1 MTTAAATQQETL
13 ILDDN
18 DAIFLTAWKKAVQ
31 IIGPSYFSGN
41 AIKTESAIHWHN
53 LTPKLDVM
61 RKAIPNKS
69 RQDAAFMAAVASFF
83 NPEEGQKFFT
93 KSGTTFGA
101 LMPSLTPQQQGVLLA
116 LLATQT
122 IQW

>member
-1 MTTAAATQQETL
+1 MTTAAAQQQENL

-18 DAIFLTAWKKAVQ
+18 DALFLAAWKKAVQ
-31 IIGPSYFSGN
+31 IVGPSFFSCN
-41 AIKTESAIHWHN
+41 ARTPADANHWHA
-53 LTPKLDVM
+53 LTPRLDVM

-69 RQDAAFMAAVASFF
+69 RQDAAFMTVVASLF

-101 LMPSLTPQQQGVLLA
+101 LMPSLTLQQQGVLLA
-116 LLATQT
+116 LLAAQT
-122 IQW
+122 NQW

>member
-18 DAIFLTAWKKAVQ
+18 DAIFLAAWKNAVQ
-31 IIGPSYFSGN
+31 IIGTSFFSCN
-41 AIKTESAIHWHN
+41 ARTPADATHWHA
-53 LTPKLDVM
+53 LTPKLDAM

-93 KSGTTFGA
+93 KAGTTFGA
-101 LMPSLTPQQQGVLLA
+101 LMPSLTPQQQDVLLG
-116 LLATQT
+116 LLTTQPT
-122 IQW
+122 QW

>member
-1 MTTAAATQQETL
+1 MTTAAAQQQETL
-13 ILDDN
+13 ILETDE
-18 DAIFLTAWKKAVQ
+18 ILFLTAWKKAVQ
-31 IIGPSYFSGN
+31 IVGPTFFSCN
-41 AIKTESAIHWHN
+41 ARTPADASHWHA

-69 RQDAAFMAAVASFF
+69 RQDAAFMAVVASLF

-101 LMPSLTPQQQGVLLA
+101 LMPSLTLQQQGVLLA
-116 LLATQT
+116 LLAAQP